1 MAEILTALL
10 TYGPLGIFCAVL
22 WLAYTKEKE
31 QAAKDLKELHDKSDK
46 EVKELNDKIQTIL
59 ESHASTLDNLR
70 KAQNDR
76 EKEVSTILQNYG
88 NSVVTAVEQSH
99 DLAER
104 LWGIRK

>member
-31 QAAKDLKELHDKSDK
+31 DSKKDKD
-46 EVKELNDKIQTIL
+46 ELNKKIQEIL
-59 ESHASTLDNLR
+59 ESHAKALDEVR
-70 KAQNDR
+70 KAHAER
-76 EKEVSTILQNYG
+76 EKEVAQMLQNYG
-88 NSVVTAVEQSH
+88 NSVVAAVDQAH

-104 LWGIRK
+104 LWSIRK

>member
-22 WLAYTKEKE
+22 WMTVKQKDDQIREIQAESQKQIQIKDE
-31 QAAKDLKELHDKSDK
+31 Q
-46 EVKELNDKIQTIL
+46 IQKL
-59 ESHASTLDNLR
+59 MESHSRTLDDIR
-70 KAQNDR
+70 KAQTER
-76 EKEVSTILQNYG
+76 EKEVSVTLQSFG
-88 NSVVTAVEQSH
+88 NSIVTAVEQAH

>member
-31 QAAKDLKELHDKSDK
+31 DSSKKAD
-46 EVKELNDKIQTIL
+46 ELNKKIQDLL
-59 ESHASTLDNLR
+59 EAHAKALDEVR
-70 KAQNDR
+70 KAHAER
-76 EKEVSTILQNYG
+76 EKEVSQMLQSYG
-88 NSVVTAVEQSH
+88 NSVVTAVDQAH

-104 LWGIRK
+104 LWSIRK